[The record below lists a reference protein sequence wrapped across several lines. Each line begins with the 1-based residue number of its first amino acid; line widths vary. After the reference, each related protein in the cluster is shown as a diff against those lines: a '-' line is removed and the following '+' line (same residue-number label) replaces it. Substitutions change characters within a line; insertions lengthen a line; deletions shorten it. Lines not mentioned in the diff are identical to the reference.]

1 MMPDEVRSLPRDKA
15 ILLVRGSKPL
25 LLTKIRP
32 EEHPDFQKL
41 RYCKAADHIPVW
53 RTQETK
59 TEKAKPCASDAQSS
73 APLPRP
79 MEKPPA
85 VSGKEEYRPDADELD
100 LHPPFDFSRG
110 IDCKTLTEVSPKDL

>member
-1 MMPDEVRSLPRDKA
+1 MMPDEVRRLPRDKA

-25 LLTKIRP
+25 LLNKIRP

-59 TEKAKPCASDAQSS
+59 TEKAKPCASDAQSPGKLS
-73 APLPRP
+73 AAAAYPLRVGPK
-79 MEKPPA
+79 KP
-85 VSGKEEYRPDADELD
+85 V
-100 LHPPFDFSRG
+100 HIQMVFVQTG
-110 IDCKTLTEVSPKDL
+110 ISAKKPTNEI

>member
-1 MMPDEVRSLPRDKA
+1 
-15 ILLVRGSKPL
+15 
-25 LLTKIRP
+25 
-32 EEHPDFQKL
+32 
-41 RYCKAADHIPVW
+41 
-53 RTQETK
+53 
-59 TEKAKPCASDAQSS
+59 
-73 APLPRP
+73 

>member
-1 MMPDEVRSLPRDKA
+1 MMPDEVRRLPRDKA

-25 LLTKIRP
+25 LLNKIRP

-41 RYCKAADHIPVW
+41 RYCKAADHIPAW
-53 RTQETK
+53 RAQETEKPK
-59 TEKAKPCASDAQSS
+59 TKPCAPGAQSS
-73 APLPRP
+73 V
-79 MEKPPA
+79 PPIP
-85 VSGKEEYRPDADELD
+85 VKKTSTIPESEEYRPDADELD